1 MTNDYWLLTKM
12 EIYCTRPGCPR
23 PRNYFSDLDDH
34 SILRTVQQKY
44 CTACGMPLILV
55 GRYLPTKLLGR
66 GGFGAAF
73 LARDRYTPG
82 MRQCVVK
89 QFQPAGNLSATQLKL
104 AQDLFEREA
113 IVLEEIGSQHEQ
125 IPDLFAY
132 FPVIVS
138 SFFQPGQQEQ
148 FFYLVQ
154 EYIDGQNLEE
164 ELTQKG
170 KFSEQ
175 EVLDVLQDILKILQ
189 FVHNKGII
197 HRDIKPS
204 NIMRHRN
211 GKLYLLD
218 FGAVKQVANAPPG
231 GVSSSTGIFSLGFA
245 PPEQMSGGQV
255 FPSTDLYALAVTVV
269 MLLTGEKDVTKL
281 FDVYSNQWKW
291 HERVSVSPLVANT
304 LDRMLLPAANQRFQS
319 AQEVLDVLNLNVQ
332 PVVPTQINPRQ
343 PTQLPSSIKSQ
354 PQPTPN
360 QPAQQTPLSPTSRV
374 APLSTLELL
383 MGAGFS
389 GFEGGLIAIALYSV
403 LRSPK
408 ITFVACAAILAALIF
423 GQKQR
428 WIEKTE
434 MLVLAAVTFGIIFFF
449 PFLRTALSIKQ
460 VIILSVA
467 AGLVAIAVTAL
478 FRLIYKLLTL
488 FFSR

>member
-1 MTNDYWLLTKM
+1 M

-73 LARDRYTPG
+73 LACDRYTPG

-89 QFQPAGNLSATQLKL
+89 QFQPAGNLSETQLKL

-113 IVLEEIGSQHEQ
+113 IVLEEIGTQHEQ

-132 FPVIVS
+132 FPIIVS
-138 SFFQPGQQEQ
+138 SFSQPGQQEQ

-164 ELTQKG
+164 ELNHKG

-175 EVLDVLQDILKILQ
+175 EVLDVLQNVLKILQ

-218 FGAVKQVANAPPG
+218 FGAVKQVANTPPG
-231 GVSSSTGIFSLGFA
+231 GVGSSTGIFSLGFA

-255 FPSTDLYALAVTVV
+255 FPSTDLYALAVTAV

-291 HERVSVSPLVANT
+291 QERVSVSPLVANT

-319 AQEVLDVLNLNVQ
+319 AQEVLDALNLNVQ
-332 PVVPTQINPRQ
+332 PVIPTQ
-343 PTQLPSSIKSQ
+343 IKSQ
-354 PQPTPN
+354 PQPTPT
-360 QPAQQTPLSPTSRV
+360 QPAQQI
-374 APLSTLELL
+374 PLSTLELL

-403 LRSPK
+403 LRSPN
-408 ITFVACAAILAALIF
+408 ITFVACAVILAILIF

-434 MLVLAAVTFGIIFFF
+434 MLVLAAATWGVIFFF
-449 PFLRTALSIKQ
+449 PVLRAGLSIKQ

-488 FFSR
+488 FFSN

>member
-1 MTNDYWLLTKM
+1 M
-12 EIYCTRPGCPR
+12 
-23 PRNYFSDLDDH
+23 
-34 SILRTVQQKY
+34 
-44 CTACGMPLILV
+44 
-55 GRYLPTKLLGR
+55 KLLGR

-73 LARDRYTPG
+73 LACDRYTPG

-89 QFQPAGNLSATQLKL
+89 QFQPAGNLSETQLKL

-113 IVLEEIGSQHEQ
+113 IVLEEIGTQHEQ

-138 SFFQPGQQEQ
+138 SFSQPGQQDQ

-164 ELTQKG
+164 ELNHKG
-170 KFSEQ
+170 QFSEQ
-175 EVLDVLQDILKILQ
+175 EVLNVLQNVLKILQ

-218 FGAVKQVANAPPG
+218 FGAVKQVANTPPG
-231 GVSSSTGIFSLGFA
+231 GVGSSTGIFSLGFA

-255 FPSTDLYALAVTVV
+255 FPSTDLYALGVTAV

-291 HERVSVSPLVANT
+291 QERVSVSPLVANT

-319 AQEVLDVLNLNVQ
+319 AQEVLEALNLNVQ
-332 PVVPTQINPRQ
+332 PVIPTQINPRQ
-343 PTQLPSSIKSQ
+343 PTQIKSQ
-354 PQPTPN
+354 PQPTPT
-360 QPAQQTPLSPTSRV
+360 QPAQQI
-374 APLSTLELL
+374 PLSTLELL

-403 LRSPK
+403 LRSPN
-408 ITFVACAAILAALIF
+408 ITFVACAVILAILIF

-434 MLVLAAVTFGIIFFF
+434 MLVLAAATWGVIFFF
-449 PFLRTALSIKQ
+449 PVLRAGLSIEQ

-488 FFSR
+488 FFSH

>member
-1 MTNDYWLLTKM
+1 M

-44 CTACGMPLILV
+44 CNTCGMPLILV

-89 QFQPAGNLSATQLKL
+89 QFQPAGHLSPTQLQL

-113 IVLEEIGSQHEQ
+113 TVLEEIGSQHDQ

-164 ELTQKG
+164 ELAQKG

-189 FVHNKGII
+189 FVHHKGII
-197 HRDIKPS
+197 HRDLKPS

-231 GVSSSTGIFSLGFA
+231 GVGSSTGIFSLGFA

-255 FPSTDLYALAVTVV
+255 FPSTDLYALAVTIV
-269 MLLTGEKDVTKL
+269 MLLTGEKNVTKL

-291 HERVSVSPLVANT
+291 HEHVSVSPLLANT

-319 AQEVLDVLNLNVQ
+319 AQDVLDALNSNFQ
-332 PVVPTQINPRQ
+332 PITPTQIHPHQ
-343 PTQLPSSIKSQ
+343 PTQLPPQTKSQ
-354 PQPTPN
+354 PQSRHT
-360 QPAQQTPLSPTSRV
+360 QPPLQTPLSPTLQV

-383 MGAGFS
+383 IGAGFS

-403 LRSPK
+403 LRSAN
-408 ITFVACAAILAALIF
+408 ITLAACAVILAVLLF

-434 MLVLAAVTFGIIFFF
+434 MLVFAAATFAAIFFF
-449 PFLRTALSIKQ
+449 PFLRFGLTIQQ
-460 VIILSVA
+460 VMIIA
-467 AGLVAIAVTAL
+467 IAGGLVAIAVTAL
-478 FRLIYKLLTL
+478 FRLIYKLLTVFL
-488 FFSR
+488 SK

>member
-1 MTNDYWLLTKM
+1 M

-73 LARDRYTPG
+73 LACDRYTPG

-89 QFQPAGNLSATQLKL
+89 QFQPAGNLSETQLKL

-113 IVLEEIGSQHEQ
+113 IVLEEIGTQHEQ

-132 FPVIVS
+132 FPIIVS
-138 SFFQPGQQEQ
+138 SFSQPGQQEQ

-164 ELTQKG
+164 ELNHKG

-175 EVLDVLQDILKILQ
+175 EVLDVLQNVLKILQ

-204 NIMRHRN
+204 NIMRDRN

-231 GVSSSTGIFSLGFA
+231 GVASSTGIFSLGFA

-255 FPSTDLYALAVTVV
+255 FPSTDLYALAVTAV

-291 HERVSVSPLVANT
+291 QERVSVSPLVANT
-304 LDRMLLPAANQRFQS
+304 LDKMLLPAANQRFQS
-319 AQEVLDVLNLNVQ
+319 AQEVLEALNLTVQ
-332 PVVPTQINPRQ
+332 PVIPTQINPRQ
-343 PTQLPSSIKSQ
+343 PT
-354 PQPTPN
+354 
-360 QPAQQTPLSPTSRV
+360 
-374 APLSTLELL
+374 
-383 MGAGFS
+383 
-389 GFEGGLIAIALYSV
+389 
-403 LRSPK
+403 
-408 ITFVACAAILAALIF
+408 
-423 GQKQR
+423 
-428 WIEKTE
+428 
-434 MLVLAAVTFGIIFFF
+434 
-449 PFLRTALSIKQ
+449 
-460 VIILSVA
+460 
-467 AGLVAIAVTAL
+467 
-478 FRLIYKLLTL
+478 
-488 FFSR
+488 

>member
-1 MTNDYWLLTKM
+1 M

-73 LARDRYTPG
+73 LACDRYTPG

-89 QFQPAGNLSATQLKL
+89 QFQPAGNLSETQLKL

-113 IVLEEIGSQHEQ
+113 IVLEEIGTQHEQ

-132 FPVIVS
+132 FPIIVS
-138 SFFQPGQQEQ
+138 SFSQPGQQEQ

-164 ELTQKG
+164 ELNHKG
-170 KFSEQ
+170 QFSEQ
-175 EVLDVLQDILKILQ
+175 EVLDMLQDILKILQ

-218 FGAVKQVANAPPG
+218 FGAVKQVANTPPG
-231 GVSSSTGIFSLGFA
+231 GVGSSTGIFSLGFA

-255 FPSTDLYALAVTVV
+255 FPSTDLYALAVTAV

-291 HERVSVSPLVANT
+291 QERVSVSPLVANT

-319 AQEVLDVLNLNVQ
+319 AQEVLDALNLNVQ
-332 PVVPTQINPRQ
+332 PVIPTQ
-343 PTQLPSSIKSQ
+343 IKSQ
-354 PQPTPN
+354 PQPTPT
-360 QPAQQTPLSPTSRV
+360 QPAQQI
-374 APLSTLELL
+374 PLSTLELL

-403 LRSPK
+403 LRSPN
-408 ITFVACAAILAALIF
+408 ITFVACAVILAILIF

-434 MLVLAAVTFGIIFFF
+434 MLVLAAATWGVIFFF
-449 PFLRTALSIKQ
+449 PVLRAGLSIKQ

-488 FFSR
+488 FFSN

>member
-1 MTNDYWLLTKM
+1 M

-73 LARDRYTPG
+73 LACDRYTPG

-89 QFQPAGNLSATQLKL
+89 QFQPAGNLSETQLKL

-113 IVLEEIGSQHEQ
+113 IVLEEIGTQHEQ

-132 FPVIVS
+132 FPIIVS
-138 SFFQPGQQEQ
+138 SFSQPGQQEQ

-164 ELTQKG
+164 ELNHKG

-175 EVLDVLQDILKILQ
+175 EVLDVLQNVLKILQ

-218 FGAVKQVANAPPG
+218 FGAVKQVANTPPG
-231 GVSSSTGIFSLGFA
+231 GVGSSTGIFSLGFA

-255 FPSTDLYALAVTVV
+255 FPSTDLYALAVTAV

-291 HERVSVSPLVANT
+291 QERVSVSPLVANT

-319 AQEVLDVLNLNVQ
+319 AQEVLDALNLNVQ
-332 PVVPTQINPRQ
+332 PVIPTQ
-343 PTQLPSSIKSQ
+343 IKSQ
-354 PQPTPN
+354 PQPTPT
-360 QPAQQTPLSPTSRV
+360 QPAQQI
-374 APLSTLELL
+374 PLSTLELL

-403 LRSPK
+403 LRSPN
-408 ITFVACAAILAALIF
+408 ITFVACAVILAILIF

-434 MLVLAAVTFGIIFFF
+434 MLVLAAATWGVIFFF
-449 PFLRTALSIKQ
+449 PVLRAGFSIKQ

-488 FFSR
+488 FFSN

>member
-1 MTNDYWLLTKM
+1 M

-73 LARDRYTPG
+73 LACDRYTPG

-89 QFQPAGNLSATQLKL
+89 QFQPAGNLSETQLKL

-113 IVLEEIGSQHEQ
+113 IVLEEIGTQHEQ

-132 FPVIVS
+132 FPIIVS
-138 SFFQPGQQEQ
+138 SFSQPGQQEQ

-164 ELTQKG
+164 ELNHKG

-175 EVLDVLQDILKILQ
+175 EVLDVLQNVLKILQ

-204 NIMRHRN
+204 NIMRDRN

-231 GVSSSTGIFSLGFA
+231 GVASSTGIFSLGFA

-255 FPSTDLYALAVTVV
+255 FPSTDLYALAVTAV

-291 HERVSVSPLVANT
+291 QERVSVSPLVANT
-304 LDRMLLPAANQRFQS
+304 LDKMLLPAANQRFQS
-319 AQEVLDVLNLNVQ
+319 AQEVLEALNLTVQ
-332 PVVPTQINPRQ
+332 PVIPTQINPRQ
-343 PTQLPSSIKSQ
+343 PTQLPSSSKSQ
-354 PQPTPN
+354 PQPL
-360 QPAQQTPLSPTSRV
+360 PAARV
-374 APLSTLELL
+374 VPLSTLELL
-383 MGAGFS
+383 IGAGFS
-389 GFEGGLIAIALYSV
+389 GFEGGLIAIALYGV
-403 LRSPK
+403 LRSLN
-408 ITFVACAAILAALIF
+408 ITFVTAAVILAMLIF

-434 MLVLAAVTFGIIFFF
+434 MLVLAAATWGVIFFF
-449 PFLRTALSIKQ
+449 PVLRAGFSIKQ

-478 FRLIYKLLTL
+478 FRLIYKILTL
-488 FFSR
+488 FFSN